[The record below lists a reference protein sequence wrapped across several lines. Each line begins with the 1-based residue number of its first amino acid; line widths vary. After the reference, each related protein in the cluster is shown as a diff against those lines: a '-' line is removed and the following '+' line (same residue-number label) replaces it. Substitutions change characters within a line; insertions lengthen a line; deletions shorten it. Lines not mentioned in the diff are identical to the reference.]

1 MNSYR
6 NIPLWEN
13 VRRLEILGEFR
24 NDVVRYFENCEHPER
39 AWMVDGP
46 IENTEAV
53 QARQRINSTV
63 DQAQRI
69 IEAAGIAPSM
79 RWMPPRMMG
88 GHVQQINLLLNLF
101 ELDRFQIPSQN
112 AVDFI
117 ERAIGVYQS
126 DRMAAIRRTIN
137 PFWWLFRGLLW
148 FARIPFVV
156 LGAVG
161 FDAAR
166 MERSVLGKF
175 FKAIISAIMT
185 LVGMVA
191 ALLTIF
197 NEPGWWTAAKALL
210 GIE

>member
-6 NIPLWEN
+6 HISLWEN
-13 VRRLEILGEFR
+13 SRRLRVLEEFR
-24 NDVVRYFENCEHPER
+24 NDVVSYLNNSSPLGIGEGRRE
-39 AWMVDGP
+39 G
-46 IENTEAV
+46 TEAV
-53 QARQRINSTV
+53 QARQRINLTV
-63 DQAQRI
+63 PQAHHI
-69 IEAAGIAPSM
+69 IEAAGIGPSM

-126 DRMAAIRRTIN
+126 NGMAAIRRTIN

-175 FKAIISAIMT
+175 FKAIIA
-185 LVGMVA
+185 LVDLAA

-197 NEPGWWTAAKALL
+197 NEPGLWTAAKALL

>member
-1 MNSYR
+1 
-6 NIPLWEN
+6 
-13 VRRLEILGEFR
+13 
-24 NDVVRYFENCEHPER
+24 
-39 AWMVDGP
+39 MVDGP

-69 IEAAGIAPSM
+69 IEAAGIPPSM

-156 LGAVG
+156 WVRWVLMRHVRKE
-161 FDAAR
+161 AR
-166 MERSVLGKF
+166 WGSSSRKSFHGC
-175 FKAIISAIMT
+175 
-185 LVGMVA
+185 
-191 ALLTIF
+191 
-197 NEPGWWTAAKALL
+197 
-210 GIE
+210 

>member
-24 NDVVRYFENCEHPER
+24 NDVVRYFDNCEHHEG
-39 AWMVDGP
+39 AWMIDRP

-69 IEAAGIAPSM
+69 IEAAGIPQTIT
-79 RWMPPRMMG
+79 WTPPPAVG
-88 GHVQQINLLLNLF
+88 GYVQKINMLSNLF
-101 ELDRFQIPSQN
+101 EFTRFRIPSQN
-112 AVDFI
+112 AVDLI

-166 MERSVLGKF
+166 MEKSVLGKF
-175 FKAIISAIMT
+175 FKAILT
-185 LVGMVA
+185 LLLA
-191 ALLTIF
+191 TSALLTIL
-197 NEPGWWTAAKALL
+197 NLLGWLPAAKALL

>member
-6 NIPLWEN
+6 HISLWEN
-13 VRRLEILGEFR
+13 SRRLRVLEEFR
-24 NDVVRYFENCEHPER
+24 NDVVSYFNNSSPLGIGEGRRE
-39 AWMVDGP
+39 G
-46 IENTEAV
+46 TEAV
-53 QARQRINSTV
+53 QARQRINLTV
-63 DQAQRI
+63 PQAHHI

-166 MERSVLGKF
+166 MERSVLGRF
-175 FKAIISAIMT
+175 FKAILT
-185 LVGMVA
+185 LLLA
-191 ALLTIF
+191 TSALLKIL
-197 NEPGWWTAAKALL
+197 NLLGWLPAAKALL

>member
-6 NIPLWEN
+6 HISLWEN
-13 VRRLEILGEFR
+13 SRRLRVLEEFR
-24 NDVVRYFENCEHPER
+24 NDVVSYFNNSSPLGIGEGRRE
-39 AWMVDGP
+39 G
-46 IENTEAV
+46 TEAV
-53 QARQRINSTV
+53 QARQRINLTV
-63 DQAQRI
+63 DQAHRII
-69 IEAAGIAPSM
+69 IEADIAPTVT
-79 RWMPPRMMG
+79 WTPPPMFG
-88 GHVQQINLLLNLF
+88 GSAQRIYLILNLF
-101 ELDRFQIPSQN
+101 ELDYYQISAKH
-112 AVDFI
+112 AVAFI

-126 DRMAAIRRTIN
+126 DRRAALRRTIN
-137 PFWWLFRGLLW
+137 PLWWLFRGLLW

-175 FKAIISAIMT
+175 FKAIISAIIT
-185 LVGMVA
+185 LVGMAA

>member
-24 NDVVRYFENCEHPER
+24 NDVVRYFDNCEHPEG
-39 AWMVDGP
+39 AWMLDSP

-69 IEAAGIAPSM
+69 IKAAGIPQTIT
-79 RWMPPRMMG
+79 WTPPPAVG
-88 GHVQQINLLLNLF
+88 GYVQKIHMLFNLF
-101 ELDRFQIPSQN
+101 EFTRFRIPSQN
-112 AVDFI
+112 AVDLI

-166 MERSVLGKF
+166 MEKSVWGKF
-175 FKAIISAIMT
+175 FKITS
-185 LVGMVA
+185 VGLTA

-197 NEPGWWTAAKALL
+197 NESGWWTAAKALL

>member
-6 NIPLWEN
+6 HISLWEN
-13 VRRLEILGEFR
+13 SRRLRVLEEFR
-24 NDVVRYFENCEHPER
+24 NDVVSYFNNSSPLGIGEGRRE
-39 AWMVDGP
+39 G
-46 IENTEAV
+46 TEAV
-53 QARQRINSTV
+53 QARQRINLTV
-63 DQAQRI
+63 PQAHHI

-175 FKAIISAIMT
+175 FKAIIA
-185 LVGMVA
+185 LVGLAA